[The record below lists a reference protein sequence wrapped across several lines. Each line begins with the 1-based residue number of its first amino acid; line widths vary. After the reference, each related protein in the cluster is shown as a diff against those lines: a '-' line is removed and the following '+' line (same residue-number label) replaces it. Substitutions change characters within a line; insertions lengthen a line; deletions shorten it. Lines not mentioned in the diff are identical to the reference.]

1 MAIKGVDIAWDD
13 FSITRQLSRSEK
25 KVRVKKGLSTLPVTV
40 VNKVSGVIERGS
52 FTTILGPS
60 GSGKTTFLN
69 FLSNRLHFL
78 KGLKYTGQVYINGR
92 KRETL
97 DYNSIAGYVMQDD
110 VLLEQLK
117 VRETLEFSASFK
129 MTPEQVK
136 TRVDEVIV
144 QLSLKSC
151 ENSNIGGF
159 MRKAISGGEKKRV
172 SIGVELLT
180 DPSILFLDEPTT
192 GLDSYNSE
200 VLIEL
205 LSKLAKKGVT
215 VIATI
220 HQPNSFIFAQFD
232 QMILF
237 GGGDIIYHG
246 GAEDSINYFKN
257 IGFEVPAFS
266 NPSEFLLELI
276 TPGDDNYDESIQKL
290 KDAIQRPDFQVVE
303 RELPELFHRAQAGFF
318 KELRLLVKRSALN
331 STRNVVAV
339 AIKAFANICFLL
351 LVMAAYFGTCEGS
364 SRTSIMDRA
373 GVIFLILL
381 YMAFI
386 GANSCASLSTDKA
399 MFIREQ
405 ASKTYS
411 PVPFYLSK
419 LIFDIPFDQIITLI
433 MSFLLYLSVGLSL
446 EYSHQIFFFSFV
458 MLILDF
464 TARGW
469 GNLLLISLP
478 YIELSSMA
486 TPFLFMIQLLFA
498 GLFINYDSI
507 PNYLIWLE
515 YSSMF
520 KYSWSAIMISELEHR
535 DDDYWNGCDVPSELR
550 DEICDPLDFFSIT
563 ISKWNNVIIL
573 ACMSIMI
580 HAATIGYLYII
591 AKKYRVS

>member
-1 MAIKGVDIAWDD
+1 MAIKGVDIAWDG
-13 FSITRQLSRSEK
+13 FSIQRNLSRSEK
-25 KVRVKKGLSTLPVTV
+25 KVRVKKGLGTDPVTV
-40 VNKVSGVIERGS
+40 VSKVSGVIGRGT

-69 FLSNRLHFL
+69 FLSNRLYYL
-78 KGLKYTGQVYINGR
+78 KGLKYTGQVFINGR

-97 DYNSIAGYVMQDD
+97 DYNSIAGYVMQED
-110 VLLEQLK
+110 VLLDNLK

-136 TRVDEVIV
+136 LRVDEVIV

-151 ENSNIGGF
+151 EHSNIGGF
-159 MRKAISGGEKKRV
+159 MKKGISGGEKKRV

-192 GLDSYNSE
+192 GLDSFNSE
-200 VLIEL
+200 TLIEL
-205 LSKLAKKGVT
+205 LSKLSKKGVT

-220 HQPNSFIFAQFD
+220 HQPNSYIFALFD
-232 QMILF
+232 RMILF

-246 GAEDSINYFKN
+246 GAEDSIEYFKG
-257 IGFEVPAFS
+257 IGFECPAFS
-266 NPSEFLLELI
+266 NPAEYLLELI
-276 TPGDDNYDESIQKL
+276 TMGDDNYEENIQKL
-290 KDAIQRPDFQVVE
+290 KDAIERPDFHVVE
-303 RELPELFHRAQAGFF
+303 KELPELFHRVPAGFL
-318 KELRLLVKRSALN
+318 KELKLLVRRSALN
-331 STRNVVAV
+331 SLRNVVAV
-339 AIKAFANICFLL
+339 AAKSLANICFLL

-373 GVIFLILL
+373 GVIFLVLL

-411 PVPFYLSK
+411 PIPFYLSK
-419 LIFDIPFDQIITLI
+419 LIFDIPFDQIIVII

-446 EYSHQIFFFSFV
+446 DHPHQIFFFTLV

-469 GNLLLISLP
+469 GNFLLISLP

-520 KYSWSAIMISELEHR
+520 KYSWSAIMISEIEYH

-550 DEICDPLDFFSIT
+550 DEICDPIDFFSIT
-563 ISKWNNVIIL
+563 ISKWNNVLIL

-580 HAATIGYLYII
+580 HAATIGYLYVI